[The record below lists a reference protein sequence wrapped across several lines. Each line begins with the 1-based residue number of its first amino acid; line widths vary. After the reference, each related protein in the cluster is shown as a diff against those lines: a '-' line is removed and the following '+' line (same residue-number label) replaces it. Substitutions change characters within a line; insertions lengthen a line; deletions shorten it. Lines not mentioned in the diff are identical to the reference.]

1 MAIAKTGTDVYTSS
15 GNLSYSFSHT
25 LVSGSDRAIVL
36 FIALENNDTISVSS
50 ITYGGVTM
58 TLADSYLSGTSGARN
73 LAAIY
78 YLLNSSLPSDGAQ
91 TVQITL
97 SGTASTLFSISGC
110 GEYTGVAQ
118 TAPEATD
125 TTYQTSSAT
134 IANTIS
140 PSAGAWVVS
149 VAESSTTDNSWSHG
163 QSQVELLDT
172 QGTGGVQT
180 MALAELRGANGET
193 SLDST
198 FAGTVERLIR
208 VAASF
213 AAASGTVANQT
224 PVVIYQIN
232 CGGSA
237 VSPYIADQ
245 FFSGG
250 TTSSTGTAIT
260 IPGSLV
266 SPAPQGVYQTER
278 YGNSTYTIT
287 GLTAYKRYVVRFH
300 FAEIYWT
307 AAGQRRFNVSIQ
319 GTQVLTNFDIYV
331 AAGNANFTANIQ
343 TFYAEAN
350 SSGNIVIVFTT
361 VTDNAAIQG
370 IEIWTIPTNVW
381 VNVAGVW
388 KVVTD
393 IYVNG
398 SGTWRYINQTNVN
411 VSGTWETTDLY

>member
-1 MAIAKTGTDVYTSS
+1 MAIAKAGTDVWTSS
-15 GNLSYSFSHT
+15 NSLSYSFSHT
-25 LVSGSDRAIVL
+25 LVSGSNRIIIFFVG
-36 FIALENNDTISVSS
+36 LENNDTISVSS
-50 ITYGGVTM
+50 VTYGGVTM
-58 TLADSYLSGTSGARN
+58 TLASSYLSGTTGVRN

-91 TVQITL
+91 TVQINL
-97 SGTASTLFSISGC
+97 SGTASTLFSIIGC

-125 TTYQTSSAT
+125 TKYETSNQTIT
-134 IANTIS
+134 NTIS
-140 PSAGAWVVS
+140 PSTGAWVLS
-149 VAESSTTDNSWSHG
+149 VAESGSNQGSWTQG
-163 QSQVELLDT
+163 GSQVEILDT

-180 MALAELRGANGET
+180 IAVAELRGANGET
-193 SLDST
+193 TLSST
-198 FAGTVERLIR
+198 YSTTAERHIR
-208 VAASF
+208 IAASF
-213 AAASGTVANQT
+213 AVEGSTSSQT

-250 TTSSTGTAIT
+250 TTASTGTAIT

-278 YGNSTYTIT
+278 YGNTTYTIT

-300 FAEIYWT
+300 FAEIYHT

-331 AAGNANFTANIQ
+331 AAGNANYTANIQ

-361 VTDNAAIQG
+361 VTDNATIQG